1 MSTTNQIVRTD
12 VSSTATETTVADETS
27 PAGNE
32 LYNRNFFL
40 AAASQTCF
48 VVANTLMAHYA
59 RWIEFLD
66 GTVRDV
72 GWVMSFGAI
81 FGVFFRPWIGQW
93 INRFGAKR
101 MWMGG
106 FCFFAI
112 GAVGNLVTYDI
123 GPLIFILRS
132 IVVLGASIVFAS
144 GLTYISH
151 VAPSHRQAEAIGIVG
166 IGGFVGMLI
175 GPVAGDVL
183 LGVGE
188 RQRADFTMLFVVAA
202 LGNLL
207 TIILVSRLKTPM
219 RATHSSQLSARAFVK
234 SVIRNWPGT
243 ILLVDL
249 VFGLCMAIPFGFLA
263 SYIDEVPLVI
273 PGVSIMGFYFWCYA
287 GCGIFL
293 RIVGRRLPENFG
305 RRRVLLAGCAMM
317 AAGLASFAFVTA
329 EAPALIGIPATLSGL
344 AHGLMFHTMT
354 SLTLSK
360 FPAEEHGT
368 GSSLALMMLD
378 VGTICGAP
386 LLAMLVDWFNFE
398 NMFLIAA
405 GIVAAVGI
413 VYWIAP
419 GSEEA

>member
-1 MSTTNQIVRTD
+1 MSTTNPTLPTD
-12 VSSTATETTVADETS
+12 ASPVAQAAPSAETPAD
-27 PAGNE
+27 GNE

-59 RWIEFLD
+59 RWIEFLE
-66 GTVRDV
+66 GSVRDV

-81 FGVFFRPWIGQW
+81 LGVCFRPWIGQW

-101 MWMGG
+101 MWISG
-106 FCFFAI
+106 FCIFAI
-112 GAVGNLVTYDI
+112 GTIGNLATFDI

-132 IVVLGASIVFAS
+132 IVVLGAAIVFAS
-144 GLTYISH
+144 GLTYISQ
-151 VAPSHRQAEAIGIVG
+151 VAPVHRQAEAIGIVG

-175 GPVAGDVL
+175 GPVTGDLL
-183 LGVGE
+183 LGVAD
-188 RQRADFTMLFVVAA
+188 RQRGNFTLLFIVAA

-207 TIILVSRLKTPM
+207 TIALVSQLKTPI
-219 RATHSSQLSARAFVK
+219 RPTHAGQLSARAFVV
-234 SVIRNWPGT
+234 SVIKHWPGT

-249 VFGLCMAIPFGFLA
+249 IFGLCMAIPFGFLA

-273 PGVSIMGFYFWCYA
+273 PGVSIMGLYFWCYA

-305 RRRVLLAGCAMM
+305 RRRVLLVGCAMM
-317 AAGLASFAFVTA
+317 AAGLASFTVVSAR
-329 EAPALIGIPATLSGL
+329 APVLIVVPATLSGL

-378 VGTICGAP
+378 MGTICGAP
-386 LLAMLVDWFNFE
+386 LLAMLVDWFDFDK
-398 NMFLIAA
+398 MFLIAA

-413 VYWIAP
+413 VFWLTP
-419 GSEEA
+419 GEDPA